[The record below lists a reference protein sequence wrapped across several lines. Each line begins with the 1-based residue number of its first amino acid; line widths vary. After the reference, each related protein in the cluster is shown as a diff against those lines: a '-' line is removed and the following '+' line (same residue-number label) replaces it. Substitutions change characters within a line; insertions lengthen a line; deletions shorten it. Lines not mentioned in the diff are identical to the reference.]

1 MATIFNIDP
10 VSRIEGHLKINITV
24 NDGGGTDLPGYAAG
38 QVSRVECQ
46 SKLFRGFENI
56 LKRRDP
62 RDAPVI
68 CQRI

>member
-1 MATIFNIDP
+1 MAVTTFNIDP
-10 VSRIEGHLKINITV
+10 VSRIEGHLKVHIQV
-24 NDGGGTDLPGYAAG
+24 EDGGGT
-38 QVSRVECQ
+38 VSYVECQ

>member
-1 MATIFNIDP
+1 MSKIFNIDP
-10 VSRIEGHLKINITV
+10 VVRIEGHLKVYVEVGVSGDSDTANIGKV
-24 NDGGGTDLPGYAAG
+24 KDVRL
-38 QVSRVECQ
+38 E
-46 SKLFRGFENI
+46 SKLFRGMENI